1 MLHNWIANS
10 VLRFK
15 VKNQTAHMAVT
26 VIPFKTSP
34 STSDDY

>member
-1 MLHNWIANS
+1 
-10 VLRFK
+10 
-15 VKNQTAHMAVT
+15 MAIT